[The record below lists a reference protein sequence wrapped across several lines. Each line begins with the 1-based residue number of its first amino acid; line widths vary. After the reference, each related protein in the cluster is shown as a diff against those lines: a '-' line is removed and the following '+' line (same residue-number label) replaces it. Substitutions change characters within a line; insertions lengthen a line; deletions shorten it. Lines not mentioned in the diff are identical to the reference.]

1 MSTVVVYE
9 SMYGNTR
16 DIAEAIAR
24 GLQAGGPVEVREVG
38 EARDLP
44 PDLDLLVV
52 GGPTHA
58 FSMSRS
64 STRAD
69 AAGKPHEGQLVSTG
83 TGIREW
89 IDALPAPDHPVAVAT
104 FDTRVR
110 HPRLPGSAA
119 KAAGKALAAHGYRP
133 VTAPATFDV
142 DGTTGPLLPGELER
156 AEAWG
161 TRVAALADAR

>member
-9 SMYGNTR
+9 SMFGNTR

-24 GLQAGGPVEVREVG
+24 GLETGGPVEIREVG
-38 EARDLP
+38 DVHDLP
-44 PDLDLLVV
+44 ADTDLLVV

-58 FSMSRS
+58 FSMSRV

-69 AAGKPHEGQLVSTG
+69 AADKPHDGQLVSTR

-89 IDALPAPDHPVAVAT
+89 IGALPTPDHPVAVAT

-119 KAAGKALAAHGYRP
+119 KAARKALAVRGYRP

-161 TRVAALADAR
+161 AQLTCLAPA